1 MAHLELLGPVARIG
15 LAILLNGLW
24 QGALIAFLTWIA
36 LYIFRSAN
44 ATTRYAVWSLA
55 LLAVLIVPV
64 VTSLSRVSVETAP
77 VSHTSLPST
86 HGSAPVRVNE
96 PAAPAPATRVTSVQ
110 HTAVAPRL
118 SLPSLQVHVPEFI
131 APVIFA
137 LWALAALVVLVRLIV
152 AFLAL
157 ERLKHD
163 SLPLSVEYRDSMPRW
178 MNALKGSRDVRIC
191 VSDDIE
197 VPIAV
202 GLFDSMVLLPSHLVH
217 SLDPAEIDQISLHEL
232 GHLLRGD
239 DWTNAVQR
247 IACALLFFNPA
258 VWFISRQ
265 MDVEREVACDDYV
278 LQLTGQVRSYAF
290 CLTKM
295 AEMTAWPHRPMPAP
309 GVFVTRKNISIRI
322 ERLLRTGRAI
332 GSSIAPSVAG
342 SFVAALVAVFI
353 VLRLMT
359 PSIAFTAPAAPEAL
373 ASPAPPAT
381 TAKMPAQPHKIEAKA
396 EKPHVAA
403 AAMAPVTKV
412 AQVATASPT
421 ASPTMPATPAPV
433 HHVHQAM
440 PKWPA
445 IPHMVA
451 SDTND
456 ANDMPNIGATINR
469 AIKNAGKAVA
479 QAKDVDGCTGCNF
492 ADANLSGRDF
502 SNRSMEGANF
512 KNANLQGARFEHS
525 QLTGANFDNAD
536 LRNASFRNA
545 DLEGCNMR
553 NARLDGAN
561 FDGAHLTGCNIDVSK
576 LAPEQARNVINSC
589 DGCNL
594 AKANLNGMDLH
605 GVHLTGMNLEGADL
619 RNVNLSGAD
628 LTGANLENAK
638 LAGANLTNADL
649 TGCNLRGA
657 DLRGVDL
664 SHTSLTGANMA
675 GAIWKN

>member
-1 MAHLELLGPVARIG
+1 MAHFELLGPIARIG
-15 LAILLNGLW
+15 IAILLNGLW
-24 QGALIAFLTWIA
+24 QGALIAFLTWVA
-36 LYIFRSAN
+36 LHIFRNAN

-55 LLAVLIVPV
+55 LLAVLVVPV
-64 VTSLSRVSVETAP
+64 LTSLSRVSVETASATSSSSTAP
-77 VSHTSLPST
+77 VHHVFQQARSHVAAVPVKTSNAAAAASST
-86 HGSAPVRVNE
+86 AAHLSAPTFRIRVPE
-96 PAAPAPATRVTSVQ
+96 YIAPA
-110 HTAVAPRL
+110 L
-118 SLPSLQVHVPEFI
+118 
-131 APVIFA
+131 FA
-137 LWALAALVVLVRLIV
+137 LWLLAALVILIRLVV

-191 VSDDIE
+191 VSDAIE

-217 SLDPAEIDQISLHEL
+217 SLDPNEIDQISLHEL

-247 IACALLFFNPA
+247 IASALLFFNPA

-278 LQLTGQVRSYAF
+278 LQLTGQVRPYAF

-332 GSSIAPSVAG
+332 GSGIAPSVAG

-359 PSIAFTAPAAPEAL
+359 PSIAFTAPATPE
-373 ASPAPPAT
+373 SPAAPKVVAH
-381 TAKMPAQPHKIEAKA
+381 QKI
-396 EKPHVAA
+396 EKPHLVAPTVAA
-403 AAMAPVTKV
+403 TVTKV
-412 AQVATASPT
+412 AQQTVVAATN
-421 ASPTMPATPAPV
+421 TPAPPVTV
-433 HHVHQAM
+433 HRVEPVKASM
-440 PKWPA
+440 PKAPS

-451 SDTND
+451 SSG
-456 ANDMPNIGATINR
+456 AIPNVGETVAR
-469 AIKNAGKAVA
+469 ALKNAGKTVA
-479 QAKDVDGCTGCNF
+479 QAKNMDGCTGCNF

-512 KNANLQGARFEHS
+512 ENANLQGARFDHA
-525 QLTGANFDNAD
+525 QMTGANFSDAD

-553 NARLDGAN
+553 GARLDGVN
-561 FDGAHLTGCNIDVSK
+561 FDGAHLTGCNIDVKGLS
-576 LAPEQARNVINSC
+576 PEQTRNILNACEGC
-589 DGCNL
+589 DFAN
-594 AKANLNGMDLH
+594 ANLYGMDLH
-605 GVHLTGMNLEGADL
+605 GVHLTGVNLADADL
-619 RNVNLSGAD
+619 RNTNLSGAE
-628 LTGANLENAK
+628 LTGANLAGAK
-638 LAGANLTNADL
+638 LAGANLNNADL
-649 TGCNLRGA
+649 TGCNLHRA

-664 SHTSLTGANMA
+664 SHTSLTGANMT
-675 GAIWKN
+675 GAIWKD